1 MTITRHGFKTV
12 AVSKLSLPGDIEKRR
27 KQPHVL
33 ELAASY
39 EATGGQ
45 PAEAPVVEYKTGKLI
60 AGADRIAA
68 ALNAGLKDI
77 DVLMV
82 SGTPEELERLAL
94 VENVRRRHGGHDA
107 QVRRLLELEHP
118 TPAETFPEVDDDV
131 EPEPP
136 LAPAKRTPGRPSEG
150 KGDAVRAVASMT
162 GKTPDAVRVAA
173 GRASKPE
180 DPPKACEDASAI
192 NTMCLKV
199 PDEVK
204 SDAWGETG
212 FLEETIRALVKL
224 QGDCTRH
231 SVPYPQ
237 LKAALH
243 EAAANARANLPKS
256 ICPHCKCSKLQGRC
270 LACRGRGWMRVHEMQ
285 DIPAALRATGKDAV
299 VFVNGHL
306 TKLSEVK

>member
-45 PAEAPVVEYKTGKLI
+45 PAGAPVVEYKTGKLI
-60 AGADRIAA
+60 AGADRISA
-68 ALNAGLKDI
+68 ALNAGIKEL

-107 QVRRLLELEHP
+107 QVKRLLAIEHP
-118 TPAETFPEVDDDV
+118 TPAETFPEVDDDA
-131 EPEPP
+131 EEEPP
-136 LAPAKRTPGRPSEG
+136 LAPKGRPPSG
-150 KGDAVRAVASMT
+150 KKKAVLKVAALT
-162 GKTPDAVRVAA
+162 GKTPAAVRAA
-173 GRASKPE
+173 AYRADKASE
-180 DPPKACEDASAI
+180 PPAPCSESMGI
-192 NTMCLKV
+192 NTLCLKV

-204 SDAWGETG
+204 TDSNGETL
-212 FLEETIRALVKL
+212 FLEEIVRQLVKL

-231 SVPYPQ
+231 LVPYPQ
-237 LKAALH
+237 LREYLH
-243 EAAANARANLPKS
+243 EAASNARANMPQS
-256 ICPHCKCSKLQGRC
+256 ICPHCKCSKLQNGC
-270 LACRGRGWMRVHEMQ
+270 LACRGRGWLRVHEMKN
-285 DIPAALRATGKDAV
+285 IPPELKATGKDAV
-299 VFVNGHL
+299 VFVEGKL